1 MSQKIKQHTSQSI
14 GLDIAVDLA
23 NFATGK
29 DNLHYGIWD
38 GLDVN
43 LGNLCLAQEA
53 YTKKLLSYLPK
64 GKQLKILDIGGGAGE
79 TAKELLSLGHK
90 VTLIVP
96 SSSLAS
102 LAKKNTR
109 NEAKIELCTF
119 EDYKPDH
126 NELFDLCLFSESFQY
141 IPLKLALKKAKKLL
155 KNKGK
160 VLVSDCFRSDAIKQ
174 KNLYRP
180 PGGGHL
186 LSEMYEEIN
195 LNSLRIISSEEITQ
209 SVSGS
214 IDLEQ
219 KFYNTIGSIFIR
231 IKDSFSIKNPILFL
245 IASSIYKFL
254 LNKKKRVNVKNRLYK
269 DLRNSKIFEKYN
281 HYMIF
286 FLGPIN

>member
-1 MSQKIKQHTSQSI
+1 MSQKLKQHTSQSV
-14 GLDIAVDLA
+14 GLDIAVNLA

-64 GKQLKILDIGGGAGE
+64 GKKLTILDVGGGAGE
-79 TAKELLSLGHK
+79 TAKELLSLGHE

-96 SSSLAS
+96 SASLAS

-109 NEAKIELCTF
+109 NEAKIKLCTF
-119 EDYKPDH
+119 EDYEP
-126 NELFDLCLFSESFQY
+126 NRNQLFDLCLFSESFQY
-141 IPLKLALKKAKKLL
+141 IPLRFALKKAKKIL
-155 KNKGK
+155 KNNGK
-160 VLVSDCFRSDAIKQ
+160 VLISDCFRSNAIKQ
-174 KNLYRP
+174 KYSHRP

-186 LSEMYEEIN
+186 LSEMYEEIKLNN
-195 LNSLRIISSEEITQ
+195 LRVISSEEITQ

-219 KFYNTIGSIFIR
+219 KFYNTIGSILIR
-231 IKDSFSIKNPILFL
+231 VKHTFSVKNPILFL
-245 IASSIYKFL
+245 IASNIYKFL
-254 LNKKKRVNVKNRLYK
+254 LSKKKRINVNNRLYK

-281 HYMIF
+281 HYMVF
-286 FLGPIN
+286 FLEPIN